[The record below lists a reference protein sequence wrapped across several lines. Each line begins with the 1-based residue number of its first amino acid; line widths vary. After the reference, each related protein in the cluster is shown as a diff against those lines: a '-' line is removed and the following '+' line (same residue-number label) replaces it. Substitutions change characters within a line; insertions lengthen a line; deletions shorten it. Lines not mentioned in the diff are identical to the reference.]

1 MKSLSSVF
9 WILLLALIFYVGIKV
24 VPIYYRGIFGIRGI
38 CQENADVYHKYGRGY
53 VQSGISEMLRN
64 IGIPKEKSE
73 FTITAE
79 DDKIVIWIGYR
90 DQARFFDRDDLTF
103 DFEFDYECE
112 GVLKS
117 VY

>member
-1 MKSLSSVF
+1 MKSISSVF
-9 WILLLALIFYVGIKV
+9 WILLLALIFYVGFKV

-53 VQSGISEMLRN
+53 VHSGISEMLRN

-73 FTITAE
+73 FTITPK
-79 DDKIVIWIGYR
+79 DDKIVISITYE
-90 DQARFFDRDDLTF
+90 DSATFFDRYTK
-103 DFEFDYECE
+103 DFEFEYECE